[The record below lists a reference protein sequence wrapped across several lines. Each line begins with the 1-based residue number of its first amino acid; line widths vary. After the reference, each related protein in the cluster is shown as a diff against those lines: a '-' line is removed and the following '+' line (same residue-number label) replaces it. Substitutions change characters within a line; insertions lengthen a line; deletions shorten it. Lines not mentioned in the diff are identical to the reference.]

1 MDYYQIGQRIR
12 KIRKAH
18 KLSQD
23 ELASKVGISTTHMSH
38 IETGNTKLSLPVL
51 VDLADALQVRVDDLL
66 FDSPRDSVSST
77 GDELQQLLDGCN
89 PFTVIP
95 IILCNSCLVLSAR
108 LTRHALTRCQL
119 RARSVLI
126 LFIII
131 IYYIYNIIFKE
142 SNKKT
147 RKIQKIR
154 YNN

>member
-77 GDELQQLLDGCN
+77 GDELQLLDGCN
-89 PFTVIP
+89 SQQAKVILD
-95 IILCNSCLVLSAR
+95 IAKSAK
-108 LTRHALTRCQL
+108 TALEK
-119 RARSVLI
+119 
-126 LFIII
+126 
-131 IYYIYNIIFKE
+131 YY
-142 SNKKT
+142 
-147 RKIQKIR
+147 
-154 YNN
+154 

>member
-77 GDELQQLLDGCN
+77 SDELQQLLDGCN
-89 PFTVIP
+89 SQQAKVILD
-95 IILCNSCLVLSAR
+95 IAKSAK
-108 LTRHALTRCQL
+108 TALEK
-119 RARSVLI
+119 
-126 LFIII
+126 
-131 IYYIYNIIFKE
+131 YY
-142 SNKKT
+142 
-147 RKIQKIR
+147 
-154 YNN
+154 

>member
-66 FDSPRDSVSST
+66 FDSPRDSGCST

-89 PFTVIP
+89 SQQAKVILD
-95 IILCNSCLVLSAR
+95 IAKSAK
-108 LTRHALTRCQL
+108 TALEK
-119 RARSVLI
+119 
-126 LFIII
+126 
-131 IYYIYNIIFKE
+131 YY
-142 SNKKT
+142 
-147 RKIQKIR
+147 
-154 YNN
+154 

>member
-51 VDLADALQVRVDDLL
+51 VDLADALQVRVDDPL

-89 PFTVIP
+89 SQQAKA
-95 IILCNSCLVLSAR
+95 ILDIAKSAK
-108 LTRHALTRCQL
+108 TALEK
-119 RARSVLI
+119 
-126 LFIII
+126 
-131 IYYIYNIIFKE
+131 YY
-142 SNKKT
+142 
-147 RKIQKIR
+147 
-154 YNN
+154 

>member
-38 IETGNTKLSLPVL
+38 IETRNTKLSLPVL
-51 VDLADALQVRVDDLL
+51 VDLSDALEVRVDDLL

-89 PFTVIP
+89 SQQAKVILD
-95 IILCNSCLVLSAR
+95 IAKSAK
-108 LTRHALTRCQL
+108 TALEK
-119 RARSVLI
+119 
-126 LFIII
+126 
-131 IYYIYNIIFKE
+131 YY
-142 SNKKT
+142 
-147 RKIQKIR
+147 
-154 YNN
+154 

>member
-23 ELASKVGISTTHMSH
+23 ELASKVVISTTHMSH

-89 PFTVIP
+89 SQQAKA
-95 IILCNSCLVLSAR
+95 ILDIAKSAK
-108 LTRHALTRCQL
+108 TALEK
-119 RARSVLI
+119 
-126 LFIII
+126 
-131 IYYIYNIIFKE
+131 YY
-142 SNKKT
+142 
-147 RKIQKIR
+147 
-154 YNN
+154 